1 MTFAHVEGLRLLDQ
15 NLINYFQNFA
25 NGTKFLKRTKPSSN
39 LIKKL
44 NDVDW
49 TFPSLCHHAMN
60 YKDYKSSP
68 NFCVI

>member
-1 MTFAHVEGLRLLDQ
+1 
-15 NLINYFQNFA
+15 
-25 NGTKFLKRTKPSSN
+25 